1 MILKAW
7 LASYKIY
14 SSLPFLHSIPKLQSV
29 SSGSTLPTPQPSAT
43 FLPSAS
49 VSSSS
54 LASSTAAGGGGGGET
69 GGLPLSVLAAGL
81 QQTANNQDEGDDDY
95 DE

>member
-1 MILKAW
+1 MSI
-7 LASYKIY
+7 SFYF
-14 SSLPFLHSIPKLQSV
+14 PFLFHHSLQSV
-29 SSGSTLPTPQPSAT
+29 LSGSTVPTPQPSAV

-54 LASSTAAGGGGGGET
+54 LVPSAGGGGGGGGGGET

-81 QQTANNQDEGDDDY
+81 QQTASNQDEGDDDY

>member
-1 MILKAW
+1 MSI
-7 LASYKIY
+7 SFYF
-14 SSLPFLHSIPKLQSV
+14 PFLFHHSIPKLPSV
-29 SSGSTLPTPQPSAT
+29 LSGSTVPTPEPST
-43 FLPSAS
+43 VFLPSAS

-54 LASSTAAGGGGGGET
+54 LVPSAGGGGGGGGGET

-81 QQTANNQDEGDDDY
+81 QQTASNQDEGDDDY

>member
-1 MILKAW
+1 MSI
-7 LASYKIY
+7 SFYF
-14 SSLPFLHSIPKLQSV
+14 PFLFHYSIPKLPSV
-29 SSGSTLPTPQPSAT
+29 LSGSTVPTPQPSAV

-54 LASSTAAGGGGGGET
+54 LVPSAGGGGGGGGET

-81 QQTANNQDEGDDDY
+81 QQTASNQDEGDDDY

>member
-1 MILKAW
+1 MSISFYFPL
-7 LASYKIY
+7 
-14 SSLPFLHSIPKLQSV
+14 FHHSVPKLQSIL
-29 SSGSTLPTPQPSAT
+29 SGSTLPTPQPSAV

-54 LASSTAAGGGGGGET
+54 LVPSAAAGSGGSET

-81 QQTANNQDEGDDDY
+81 QQTASNQDEGDDDY

>member
-1 MILKAW
+1 M
-7 LASYKIY
+7 
-14 SSLPFLHSIPKLQSV
+14 
-29 SSGSTLPTPQPSAT
+29 

-54 LASSTAAGGGGGGET
+54 LVPSAGGGGGGGGGGGET

-81 QQTANNQDEGDDDY
+81 QQTASNQDEGDDDY

>member
-1 MILKAW
+1 M
-7 LASYKIY
+7 
-14 SSLPFLHSIPKLQSV
+14 
-29 SSGSTLPTPQPSAT
+29 

-54 LASSTAAGGGGGGET
+54 LASSTAAGGGGGGGET

>member
-1 MILKAW
+1 MSI
-7 LASYKIY
+7 SFYF
-14 SSLPFLHSIPKLQSV
+14 PFLFHHSLQSV
-29 SSGSTLPTPQPSAT
+29 LSGSTVPTPQPSAV

-54 LASSTAAGGGGGGET
+54 LVPSAGGGGGGGGGEET

-81 QQTANNQDEGDDDY
+81 QQTASNQDEGDDDY

>member
-1 MILKAW
+1 M
-7 LASYKIY
+7 
-14 SSLPFLHSIPKLQSV
+14 
-29 SSGSTLPTPQPSAT
+29 

-54 LASSTAAGGGGGGET
+54 LASSAAGGGGGGET

-81 QQTANNQDEGDDDY
+81 QQTASNQDEGDDDY